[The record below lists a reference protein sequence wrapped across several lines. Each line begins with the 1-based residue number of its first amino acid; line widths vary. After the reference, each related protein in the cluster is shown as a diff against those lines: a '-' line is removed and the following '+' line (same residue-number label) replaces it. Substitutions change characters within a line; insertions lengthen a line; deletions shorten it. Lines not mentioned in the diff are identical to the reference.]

1 MNDCF
6 SNRDVISIINFLE
19 KQTERQINIV
29 LLVNKDIN
37 DITLIADRLHVID
50 KTILG
55 DIHDFNEKYAPAELR
70 ELENKKIV
78 LNLPANMNLSDL
90 FSQILNAS
98 TTVQALKMIFERE
111 LTIKELSKEIFVS
124 ETSIRRMISRTNLF

>member
-1 MNDCF
+1 M
-6 SNRDVISIINFLE
+6 ISIINFLE

-70 ELENKKIV
+70 EL
-78 LNLPANMNLSDL
+78 
-90 FSQILNAS
+90 
-98 TTVQALKMIFERE
+98 
-111 LTIKELSKEIFVS
+111 
-124 ETSIRRMISRTNLF
+124 